1 MLESEL
7 GPVRSG
13 CSQPAGM
20 FLSKHSGWFR
30 YRAAVLLSLQPDN
43 WADLCG
49 TPCDRGRSRSANA
62 CPVVLRARSTLGGRC
77 PELIR
82 EKVVDIDERSGEAE
96 GAGVTPPFESH
107 VVAFNDPLSLSL
119 IHI

>member
-7 GPVRSG
+7 GPARSG
-13 CSQPAGM
+13 SSQPAGM
-20 FLSKHSGWFR
+20 FRSKHSGWFR

-49 TPCDRGRSRSANA
+49 TPCDRGRSRMAKA
-62 CPVVLRARSTLGGRC
+62 WPVVLRARSTLGGRC

-82 EKVVDIDERSGEAE
+82 EKSR
-96 GAGVTPPFESH
+96 
-107 VVAFNDPLSLSL
+107 
-119 IHI
+119 

>member
-7 GPVRSG
+7 GPARSG
-13 CSQPAGM
+13 SSQPAGM
-20 FLSKHSGWFR
+20 FLSKHFGWFR
-30 YRAAVLLSLQPDN
+30 HRAAVLLSLQPAN

-82 EKVVDIDERSGEAE
+82 ETKALTLMKGAERQRGL
-96 GAGVTPPFESH
+96 GGPRRLILM
-107 VVAFNDPLSLSL
+107 LSLSTVP
-119 IHI
+119 